1 MAKEVPNKMTPE
13 EEQAEKERL
22 ARIKKEEKE
31 LKAKA
36 KEREKLR
43 KDREKRI
50 KSKERKEERRIR
62 RIINFPI
69 KTLLQ
74 LSTFF
79 TAVAFLIIYFGNEL
93 DLEKAL
99 YICFLLF
106 ILLFFTVGTV
116 MVIGYWKISD
126 ERIKD
131 MEIKRKKDKE
141 EETERLRREEEEL
154 ERLLRH
160 EIDDISDDY
169 SSASKLLD
177 NNKHDDDF
185 GQQVDIDL
193 SGFNDDE
200 DISPTD
206 ENSEKSSQE
215 IITDEPTPFFN
226 EDDFMNEVLF
236 GSSGEKQKN

>member
-13 EEQAEKERL
+13 EEQAEKDRL

-43 KDREKRI
+43 KEREKRI
-50 KSKERKEERRIR
+50 RGKERKEERRIR

-74 LSTFF
+74 ISTFF

-154 ERLLRH
+154 ERLLRS
-160 EIDDISDDY
+160 EIDDISDEY

-177 NNKHDDDF
+177 NSKHEDDF
-185 GQQVDIDL
+185 GHEDIDL
-193 SGFNDDE
+193 SGFDDDE
-200 DISPTD
+200 DNSSTD
-206 ENSEKSSQE
+206 DNSENSTQE
-215 IITDEPTPFFN
+215 IITDEPAPFFN

>member
-1 MAKEVPNKMTPE
+1 
-13 EEQAEKERL
+13 
-22 ARIKKEEKE
+22 
-31 LKAKA
+31 
-36 KEREKLR
+36 
-43 KDREKRI
+43 
-50 KSKERKEERRIR
+50 
-62 RIINFPI
+62 
-69 KTLLQ
+69 
-74 LSTFF
+74 
-79 TAVAFLIIYFGNEL
+79 
-93 DLEKAL
+93 
-99 YICFLLF
+99 
-106 ILLFFTVGTV
+106 

-185 GQQVDIDL
+185 GNEDIDL
-193 SGFNDDE
+193 SGFDDDE
-200 DISPTD
+200 DSSSKD
-206 ENSEKSSQE
+206 DHSEEGSQE
-215 IITDEPTPFFN
+215 IITDEPAPFFN